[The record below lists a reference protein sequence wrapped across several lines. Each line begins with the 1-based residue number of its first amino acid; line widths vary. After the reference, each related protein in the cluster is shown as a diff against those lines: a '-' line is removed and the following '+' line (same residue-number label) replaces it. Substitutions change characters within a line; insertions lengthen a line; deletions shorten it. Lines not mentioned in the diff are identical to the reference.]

1 TTLRV
6 DCPGRGDSSLADPGE
21 KGWLLDC
28 LRWLRDRAGSRDVSL
43 VGVCYGARL
52 AVEAAADPDIG
63 GLFLTVPYLRA
74 VSASSLGRTLRR
86 LATRAPVPHRGRLD
100 PRVRRAAVEA
110 VRRVPTRI
118 LVGAL

>member
-1 TTLRV
+1 
-6 DCPGRGDSSLADPGE
+6 
-21 KGWLLDC
+21 
-28 LRWLRDRAGSRDVSL
+28 DRAGSGDVSL

-63 GLFLTVPYLRA
+63 SLFLTVPYLRA
-74 VSASSLGRTLRR
+74 VSPSSLGRALRR

-118 LVGAL
+118 LVGALDTWLPDAVALQQAAGPAAAVRLDVVPGVALHQ